1 MYKKLN
7 SNHISAGEITQKY
20 HITYQAVNHYTNLG
34 LLDVVTKNGNVR
46 MYDRGEVRRRL
57 GKNRTVG
64 GGRIFLALNSQKI
77 DWIMNDDLIPPVP
90 PAERFLKSLPLSQGG
105 DLWPG
110 RPACPAGRQ
119 EAFRGR
125 DKK

>member
-34 LLDVVTKNGNVR
+34 LLDVVTKSGNVR

-57 GKNRTVG
+57 GKIVQLVG
-64 GGRIFLALNSQKI
+64 EGYSLR
-77 DWIMNDDLIPPVP
+77 LI
-90 PAERFLKSLPLSQGG
+90 R
-105 DLWPG
+105 
-110 RPACPAGRQ
+110 
-119 EAFRGR
+119 
-125 DKK
+125 KKLTGL